1 MATHFTIEH
10 NPKGW
15 VEIFKSAGMK
25 SVVDSAGQRIADN
38 AGDGFEYVQATKN
51 IYTVGGFVVA
61 DSYQAKYLEATEKTL
76 TKAVSG

>member
-1 MATHFTIEH
+1 MAAKVTTEH
-10 NPKGW
+10 NSKGW
-15 VEIFKSAGMK
+15 IEIFKSAEMQ
-25 SVVDSAGQRIADN
+25 SVVDSAGQKIASN
-38 AGDGFEYVQATKN
+38 AGEGFEYVQATKN